1 MTASD
6 TLVYFHGG
14 AGLFGSP
21 DNLDPR
27 HRALLEDAGFRVVAP
42 AYPKAIAAPIQHTL
56 ATVAE
61 KVGALAEEAPS
72 GRVIVMGHSFGG
84 YLTLWLAATQPTVA
98 RAVAF
103 SGYGDLLGS
112 WYTEPSETYLSVK
125 DLSHFEPASVTPAS
139 TFGERLD
146 LYLYL
151 RQTGTWPD
159 YVSKGDLASLAALSP
174 TRLSPPAV
182 PVYLVHGTEDTDVP
196 CSESTSYF
204 AAISSASPDSR
215 LYVHPGGGHSFFT
228 EMDDP
233 AVSALWQDVVA
244 FCRGGE

>member
-1 MTASD
+1 MTVSD

-21 DNLDPR
+21 DYLDPH
-27 HRALLEDAGFRVVAP
+27 HRALLEGAGFTVVAP
-42 AYPKAIAAPIQHTL
+42 TYPKAIAAPIQHTL
-56 ATVAE
+56 ATVAAT
-61 KVGALAEEAPS
+61 VATLAAEAPG
-72 GRVIVMGHSFGG
+72 GRVTVVGHSFGG

-103 SGYGDLLGS
+103 SGYGDLLGT
-112 WYTEPSETYLSVK
+112 WYTEPSEHYLGVK

-139 TFGERLD
+139 TFEERLD

-159 YVSKGDLASLAALSP
+159 YVSKGDPASLAALSP
-174 TRLSPPAV
+174 TRLLPPGV
-182 PVYLVHGTEDTDVP
+182 PVYLVHGTDDTDVP
-196 CSESTSYF
+196 CSESTSYY

-233 AVSALWQDVVA
+233 AVSALWRDVVA
-244 FCRGGE
+244 FCKGCE